1 MRTANTSLAGA
12 AFASK
17 SQMGLVRR
25 QNTKP
30 MKLQPNAVFALAF
43 LLLPLVLVM
52 TLGGEQA
59 EANAAANNT
68 IVLSTGG

>member
-1 MRTANTSLAGA
+1 MRNAGTSLAGA

-25 QNTKP
+25 QNAKP
-30 MKLQPNAVFALAF
+30 VKIQPNAVFALAF

-59 EANAAANNT
+59 EANAAKANAVS
-68 IVLSTGG
+68 IIAE

>member
-1 MRTANTSLAGA
+1 MKAGNGSLAGA

-17 SQMGLVRR
+17 SQMGLMRR
-25 QNTKP
+25 QKAKP
-30 MKLQPNAVFALAF
+30 MKIQPNAVFALAF

-59 EANAAANNT
+59 EANAAST
-68 IVLSTGG
+68 SPIVVSSSE

>member
-25 QNTKP
+25 QNAKP

-59 EANAAANNT
+59 EANSANAGTVTIAAE
-68 IVLSTGG
+68 

>member
-1 MRTANTSLAGA
+1 MKTSMTPLGGA

-17 SQMGLVRR
+17 AQMGLMRR
-25 QNTKP
+25 QSAKP
-30 MKLQPNAVFALAF
+30 VKIQPNAGFALGF

-59 EANAAANNT
+59 EANANSTQMVTFAADK
-68 IVLSTGG
+68 